1 MIILKKINLHDEQSQ
16 AVKGFQNERIICPLI
31 QCYNRSPIKKKK
43 EKDLFERKSEI
54 LAFLVLKFCIKRWS
68 KKNWYCIMKF
78 CWAWIK
84 LKYKPSNES
93 LFFGTSEAYHS
104 TKPVCCSKWQA
115 SFSFW
120 PSHIECLICYGY
132 LKLSPCFYNFQEC
145 AFVILK
151 AIIVIIFIL
160 TGQSSSGPWIQ

>member
-1 MIILKKINLHDEQSQ
+1 
-16 AVKGFQNERIICPLI
+16 
-31 QCYNRSPIKKKK
+31 
-43 EKDLFERKSEI
+43 
-54 LAFLVLKFCIKRWS
+54 
-68 KKNWYCIMKF
+68 MKF

-160 TGQSSSGPWIQ
+160 TGQSSSGPWIDHVPTDCDSILLAKKYEWTYSLTFESLAKFWFQDLTIDSSTLFICSGVVLQRLLRCWDLPSALLSDFNQLW